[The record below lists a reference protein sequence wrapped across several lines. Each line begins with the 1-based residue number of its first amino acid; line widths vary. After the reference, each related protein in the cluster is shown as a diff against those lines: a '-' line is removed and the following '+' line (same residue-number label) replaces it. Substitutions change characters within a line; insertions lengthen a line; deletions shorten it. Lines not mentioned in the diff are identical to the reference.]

1 MEYYVG
7 FNASVKDWVEEFRF
21 QEILEDKGLGHLDP
35 FSDEGCEALEGWGFC
50 IPTWFEQ
57 SEEELLLQERPDIF
71 QGRRQEAEAKTLWD
85 TGDDGEIWISKSH
98 PALKIL
104 LDKIWAA
111 GYFDEDRKQISKEE
125 FYEKLKTKE
134 DYDVYV
140 CELEPPC

>member
-7 FNASVKDWVEEFRF
+7 FNTSVKDWVEEFRF
-21 QEILEDKGLGHLDP
+21 QEILESEGLGDLDP
-35 FSDEGCEALEGWGFC
+35 FSDEGQEALDGWGFS

-71 QGRRQEAEAKTLWD
+71 QGRRLEAEAKTLWE
-85 TGDDGEIWISKSH
+85 TGNDGEIWISKSH

-104 LDKIWAA
+104 LDKIWPS
-111 GYFDEDRKQISKEE
+111 GYFDEGMKPISKEE
-125 FYEKLKTKE
+125 FFEKLKTKE